1 MGCPSNGIRYNG
13 SLCACPPGQ
22 LYNGTRKSCVL
33 FGERSLISTDA
44 GIDYYG
50 VSFPE
55 TLFAY
60 DSIKK
65 FSQSQA
71 VFLEATLVMLLS
83 WLVCCFFLRFTKL
96 GDGRTIWFRLRWW
109 ISRLDICYATR
120 HWLDD
125 QKVVMKRKTEL
136 GGTFSIASWML
147 FIGLFAALLYQII
160 SKRTIE
166 VHNVRATN
174 APDLASFINDLEF
187 NITTVSSMTC
197 LNLRG
202 LGTLVT
208 GTPGS
213 VDFRTAPLSNFADY
227 ACHNTSFGPTLSF
240 KCSNCHRINDYT
252 YISWQFVDIPN
263 NPAIAVGFRFNVTA
277 KTNARKKHLSFV
289 SGTLKNAST
298 SDDRPVTFRGKD
310 ANILKF
316 NLFPRLY
323 HNLNDL
329 RLLQPLFHEFL
340 PGSFFRETNTLQASL
355 QSSND
360 GLINTTL
367 LINYLSAYVVEIENR
382 NIIGPVS
389 FVADLGGLYCFSIGI
404 FFYLLVQCEYRIKK
418 LRTEDS
424 ILRAIKNRRK
434 AQDRWDKLRKY
445 VTYTWGCKTLHDDYN
460 NAKDGSA
467 CCNLRVPSLH
477 HDGSLRKSVS
487 SQKGRQRSS
496 LDSIS
501 FNKKVT
507 SSSEKRA
514 TREGTHTLDEESGV
528 AGTTS
533 NTEGR
538 LSNARGEPKQ
548 NPEMLGFANTGKKH
562 FHHPDVGVAIK
573 PQAFSHGDDYIIP
586 PPPPLVLKDDS
597 EIEMSDIQK
606 NFQRLYDYNMMLRD
620 KLVVTQSSLH
630 ALAAM
635 STSPVSESQTQT

>member
-22 LYNGTRKSCVL
+22 LYNGTSKSCVL

-166 VHNVRATN
+166 VHN
-174 APDLASFINDLEF
+174 
-187 NITTVSSMTC
+187 
-197 LNLRG
+197 
-202 LGTLVT
+202 
-208 GTPGS
+208 
-213 VDFRTAPLSNFADY
+213 
-227 ACHNTSFGPTLSF
+227 
-240 KCSNCHRINDYT
+240 
-252 YISWQFVDIPN
+252 FVDIPN

-323 HNLNDL
+323 HSLNNL

-355 QSSND
+355 QNSND

-382 NIIGPVS
+382 SIIGPVS

-477 HDGSLRKSVS
+477 HNGSLRKSVS

-514 TREGTHTLDEESGV
+514 TREGTHTLDEESVV
-528 AGTTS
+528 AGATS

-538 LSNARGEPKQ
+538 LSNSRGEPKQ
-548 NPEMLGFANTGKKH
+548 NPEMLGVANTGKKH

-586 PPPPLVLKDDS
+586 PPPPLGITFLDYCTHGYIVLKDDS

-606 NFQRLYDYNMMLRD
+606 NFQSLYDYNMTLRD
-620 KLVVTQSSLH
+620 KLVATQSSLR

>member
-22 LYNGTRKSCVL
+22 LYNGTSKSCVL

-166 VHNVRATN
+166 VHNN
-174 APDLASFINDLEF
+174 
-187 NITTVSSMTC
+187 
-197 LNLRG
+197 
-202 LGTLVT
+202 
-208 GTPGS
+208 
-213 VDFRTAPLSNFADY
+213 
-227 ACHNTSFGPTLSF
+227 
-240 KCSNCHRINDYT
+240 
-252 YISWQFVDIPN
+252 
-263 NPAIAVGFRFNVTA
+263 
-277 KTNARKKHLSFV
+277 
-289 SGTLKNAST
+289 
-298 SDDRPVTFRGKD
+298 
-310 ANILKF
+310 
-316 NLFPRLY
+316 
-323 HNLNDL
+323 
-329 RLLQPLFHEFL
+329 
-340 PGSFFRETNTLQASL
+340 
-355 QSSND
+355 SND

-382 NIIGPVS
+382 SIIGPVS

-477 HDGSLRKSVS
+477 HNGSLRKSVS

-514 TREGTHTLDEESGV
+514 TREGTHTLDEESVV
-528 AGTTS
+528 AGATS

-538 LSNARGEPKQ
+538 LSNSRGEPKQ
-548 NPEMLGFANTGKKH
+548 NPEMLGVANTGKKH

-606 NFQRLYDYNMMLRD
+606 NFQSLYDYNMTLRD
-620 KLVVTQSSLH
+620 KLVATQSSLR

>member
-1 MGCPSNGIRYNG
+1 MGCPSNRIRYNG

-22 LYNGTRKSCVL
+22 LYNGTSKSCVL

-404 FFYLLVQCEYRIKK
+404 FFYLLVQ
-418 LRTEDS
+418 
-424 ILRAIKNRRK
+424 
-434 AQDRWDKLRKY
+434 LRKY

-597 EIEMSDIQK
+597 EIEISDIQK

-620 KLVVTQSSLH
+620 KLVATQSSLH

>member
-1 MGCPSNGIRYNG
+1 
-13 SLCACPPGQ
+13 
-22 LYNGTRKSCVL
+22 
-33 FGERSLISTDA
+33 
-44 GIDYYG
+44 
-50 VSFPE
+50 
-55 TLFAY
+55 
-60 DSIKK
+60 
-65 FSQSQA
+65 
-71 VFLEATLVMLLS
+71 
-83 WLVCCFFLRFTKL
+83 
-96 GDGRTIWFRLRWW
+96 
-109 ISRLDICYATR
+109 
-120 HWLDD
+120 
-125 QKVVMKRKTEL
+125 MKRKTEL

-166 VHNVRATN
+166 VHN
-174 APDLASFINDLEF
+174 
-187 NITTVSSMTC
+187 
-197 LNLRG
+197 
-202 LGTLVT
+202 
-208 GTPGS
+208 
-213 VDFRTAPLSNFADY
+213 
-227 ACHNTSFGPTLSF
+227 
-240 KCSNCHRINDYT
+240 
-252 YISWQFVDIPN
+252 
-263 NPAIAVGFRFNVTA
+263 
-277 KTNARKKHLSFV
+277 
-289 SGTLKNAST
+289 
-298 SDDRPVTFRGKD
+298 
-310 ANILKF
+310 
-316 NLFPRLY
+316 
-323 HNLNDL
+323 
-329 RLLQPLFHEFL
+329 
-340 PGSFFRETNTLQASL
+340 
-355 QSSND
+355 SSND

-597 EIEMSDIQK
+597 EIEISDIQK

-620 KLVVTQSSLH
+620 KLVATQSSLH

>member
-1 MGCPSNGIRYNG
+1 
-13 SLCACPPGQ
+13 
-22 LYNGTRKSCVL
+22 
-33 FGERSLISTDA
+33 
-44 GIDYYG
+44 
-50 VSFPE
+50 
-55 TLFAY
+55 
-60 DSIKK
+60 
-65 FSQSQA
+65 
-71 VFLEATLVMLLS
+71 
-83 WLVCCFFLRFTKL
+83 
-96 GDGRTIWFRLRWW
+96 
-109 ISRLDICYATR
+109 
-120 HWLDD
+120 
-125 QKVVMKRKTEL
+125 MKRKTEL

-166 VHNVRATN
+166 VHNN
-174 APDLASFINDLEF
+174 
-187 NITTVSSMTC
+187 
-197 LNLRG
+197 
-202 LGTLVT
+202 
-208 GTPGS
+208 
-213 VDFRTAPLSNFADY
+213 
-227 ACHNTSFGPTLSF
+227 
-240 KCSNCHRINDYT
+240 
-252 YISWQFVDIPN
+252 
-263 NPAIAVGFRFNVTA
+263 
-277 KTNARKKHLSFV
+277 
-289 SGTLKNAST
+289 
-298 SDDRPVTFRGKD
+298 
-310 ANILKF
+310 
-316 NLFPRLY
+316 
-323 HNLNDL
+323 
-329 RLLQPLFHEFL
+329 
-340 PGSFFRETNTLQASL
+340 
-355 QSSND
+355 SND

-382 NIIGPVS
+382 SIIGPVS

-477 HDGSLRKSVS
+477 HNGSLRKSVS

-514 TREGTHTLDEESGV
+514 TREGTHTLDEESVV
-528 AGTTS
+528 AGATS

-538 LSNARGEPKQ
+538 LSNSRGEPKQ
-548 NPEMLGFANTGKKH
+548 NPEMLGVANTGKKH

-606 NFQRLYDYNMMLRD
+606 NFQSLYDYNMTLRD
-620 KLVVTQSSLH
+620 KLVATQSSLR